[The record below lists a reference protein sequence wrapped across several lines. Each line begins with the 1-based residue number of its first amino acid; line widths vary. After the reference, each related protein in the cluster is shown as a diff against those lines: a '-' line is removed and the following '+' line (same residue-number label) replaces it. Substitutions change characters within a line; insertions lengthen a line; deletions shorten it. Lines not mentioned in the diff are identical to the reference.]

1 MEARVILARG
11 RQNRILE
18 GHPWVY
24 ANEIETTEGTPAPG
38 DIVAVCDPRGRVLG
52 RGYINPASQIRVRIL
67 TRDDR
72 EKIDEAFFR
81 RRLQE
86 AWDYRHRWVKG
97 SNAFRAVFAEADRL
111 PALIVDKF
119 ADYLVVQ
126 FLALGMDTRREM
138 ITRLLDEIIRPKG
151 IYERSDV
158 PVRQLEGLPERA
170 GFLGPEFPTTI
181 EIEENGF
188 RLLVDVAGGQKTGY
202 FLDQRENRAA
212 IAPLMPGARVL
223 DCFSYTGGFA
233 VHCAGYGASE
243 VTAVDVSGDALAM
256 VKRNAELNGLGD
268 RIITREANVFDE
280 LRRLE
285 TAGEKYDVVLLDPP
299 AFAKNKAA
307 LEGAVRGY
315 KEINLRAMH
324 LLPPHSYLVT
334 ASCSYHMSEDLFY
347 AMIQDAANDSH
358 RRVRLVESRSQAKD
372 HPVLLGAGESRYLK
386 FLVLEVI

>member
-1 MEARVILARG
+1 MEARVILGRG
-11 RQNRILE
+11 RQSRVLD

-24 ANEIETTEGTPAPG
+24 ANEIESIEGQFVPG
-38 DIVAVCDPRGRVLG
+38 GIVAVCDARGRFIG
-52 RGYINPASQIRVRIL
+52 RGYINPASQIRVRIM
-67 TRDDR
+67 TRNEH
-72 EKIDEAFFR
+72 EKVDEELFR
-81 RRLQE
+81 RRLSE
-86 AWDYRHRWVKG
+86 AWAYRQRWVKD
-97 SNAFRAVFAEADRL
+97 SNACRVVFAEADRL

-119 ADYLVVQ
+119 GDYLVVQ
-126 FLALGMDTRREM
+126 FLALGMDVRREL
-138 ITRLLDEIIRPKG
+138 IVRLLNEIIKPKG

-158 PVRQLEGLPERA
+158 PVRQLEGVDGRT
-170 GFLGPEFPTTI
+170 GFLTDAFPTTI
-181 EIEENGF
+181 EIQENGF
-188 RLLVDVAGGQKTGY
+188 RLLVDIEHGQKTGY

-233 VHCAGYGASE
+233 VHCAGYGARE
-243 VTAVDVSGDALAM
+243 VTAVDASADALAM
-256 VKRNAELNGLGD
+256 VRRNAELNGLGD
-268 RIITREANVFDE
+268 RIVTREANVFDE

-285 TAGEKYDVVLLDPP
+285 AAGEKYDVVLLDPP

-334 ASCSYHMSEDLFY
+334 ASCSYHMSEELFY
-347 AMIQDAANDSH
+347 AMVQDAANDSH
-358 RRVRLVESRSQAKD
+358 RRLRLVESRSQAKD

-386 FLVLEVI
+386 FLILEVI